1 MRTLLIKCD
10 RFKKIFIR
18 ITSQKSCFIY
28 MVCSCFL
35 CGIFL
40 IRSGLWISP
49 PSKERALSLRTLR
62 NKAPL
67 KNFLNGK
74 FKIHGRRS
82 EIRSETPRVMTDSF
96 FFFHNDRNE
105 IGFSLRKHPFH
116 PRSSPLGTFRA
127 KRPKLQRARRNGCI
141 RRLDWFHP
149 SVGERKIYLLVI

>member
-1 MRTLLIKCD
+1 MRTLLIKCY

-28 MVCSCFL
+28 MVCSCFCVAFSL
-35 CGIFL
+35 SEAVYGFL
-40 IRSGLWISP
+40 PLQKS
-49 PSKERALSLRTLR
+49 ELSLQGLFR

-67 KNFLNGK
+67 KNLLNGK
-74 FKIHGRRS
+74 FKIHGKRS

-96 FFFHNDRNE
+96 FSHNDRNE

-116 PRSSPLGTFRA
+116 PRSSPLGMFRA